1 MDAAQVLC
9 MTLNYQQIVK
19 ESNLPWLPLNIN
31 IPYQEMLEEA
41 TAIKHLFVPH
51 RDKDRQGGYRHKG
64 WKSLCIHG
72 ISAEKTNH
80 FTEYGYKSNDETP
93 YVWTE
98 TAKLCP
104 VTTNFFKE
112 RYPISN
118 YFRVRFMLLEPGGFI
133 CPHVD
138 TEKSSLSPVNIAL
151 NHPKGCVFKMEK
163 PGVVPMKPGIVMLLD
178 VSNKH
183 AYINKSE
190 EDRIHIIVHGKP
202 TKEYKELVEKS
213 YASYGS

>member
-1 MDAAQVLC
+1 
-9 MTLNYQQIVK
+9 
-19 ESNLPWLPLNIN
+19 
-31 IPYQEMLEEA
+31 MLEEA

-133 CPHVD
+133 SPHVD

>member
-1 MDAAQVLC
+1 MALVLC
-9 MTLNYQQIVK
+9 MTSISYQQIVK
-19 ESNLPWLPLNIN
+19 ESGLPWLPLKID
-31 IPYQEMLEEA
+31 IPYQSMLEEA
-41 TAIKHLFVPH
+41 QSIKHLFVPH

-133 CPHVD
+133 SPHVD

>member
-19 ESNLPWLPLNIN
+19 ESELPWLPLNIN
-31 IPYQEMLEEA
+31 IPYQEMLKEA

-98 TAKLCP
+98 IAKLCP
-104 VTTNFFKE
+104 VTTNSE
-112 RYPISN
+112 RKAQST
-118 YFRVRFMLLEPGGFI
+118 RLA
-133 CPHVD
+133 
-138 TEKSSLSPVNIAL
+138 TS
-151 NHPKGCVFKMEK
+151 
-163 PGVVPMKPGIVMLLD
+163 
-178 VSNKH
+178 
-183 AYINKSE
+183 
-190 EDRIHIIVHGKP
+190 
-202 TKEYKELVEKS
+202 
-213 YASYGS
+213 

>member
-9 MTLNYQQIVK
+9 MNLNYQQIVK

-93 YVWTE
+93 YVLTE

-112 RYPISN
+112 RYPMAD
-118 YFRVRFMLLEPGGFI
+118 YYRVRFMLLEPGGFI
-133 CPHVD
+133 SPHVD